1 MTKTDKHRILKIIS
15 SLPRDT
21 VCPSLPYCSAPGLI
35 FASKFP
41 RKNPEKLK
49 VDRRRWVVNE
59 FSEKTKTYDV
69 TLKVL
74 WVLAPLKS
82 PLINTLNLL
91 EALKLATTLKTLSPF
106 AISIKHSAFSSLVL
120 RLFEKVS
127 ALCSFFALAGFFVA
141 KKQCI
146 LVQIS

>member
-74 WVLAPLKS
+74 WVLAPVKS
-82 PLINTLNLL
+82 PLINTLNVL
-91 EALKLATTLKTLSPF
+91 EALKL
-106 AISIKHSAFSSLVL
+106 
-120 RLFEKVS
+120 
-127 ALCSFFALAGFFVA
+127 
-141 KKQCI
+141 
-146 LVQIS
+146 